1 MNRIARIRFG
11 AVAFTLVAGLI
22 AFGQDNGDPQPL
34 SAEFVNAQ
42 IEAGATSVV
51 AGTGI
56 VLGIEVSGGTPP
68 YKVTISDDGPIDG
81 GSLDA
86 TEFEGDGPTFA
97 FVYTAPSD
105 DVGTN
110 AFTVTIED
118 ADGAS
123 VALPIFIPVLC
134 PGIGLCTEKLTNA
147 ELMAIGVLDFEEEIT
162 RVNGDGELVVVDPG
176 TVGSKLFPPNLAPA
190 NILNRLDI
198 DKDGEPD
205 NITDTDGDGLP
216 DNWELGGAE
225 EADRVVF
232 FPAPSAIVPGTPPT
246 PIFTRRA
253 VATSAVNADTDGDG
267 LSDFVEVFGLKFID
281 ENGNGRLDPDEWADF
296 NGDGMP
302 SVGEYPLD
310 NVQRDASGAALPN
323 AFGLLHDFD
332 GFMFT
337 DPANPDTDGDGVND
351 GDDNDPLINPRS
363 FGNTSPFFVRFNRS
377 DDPDIDKDGLGN
389 GMDMGND
396 LTSADAPGVTD
407 FQGIDNPANMRDLL
421 DLFRKDLLGE
431 EVVPESVVEDL
442 LGADWDGNGLWRTT
456 DVQDWAIIID
466 DPDVEG
472 TRPPNQFFALD
483 PDDLEN
489 TSFFY
494 ASQKL
499 EELLTLVNSAAYQQ
513 YNGRGIG
520 LGWQNLLRPP
530 STTEFVP
537 DKKIWAILYA
547 WRMPGFDIDGDGFVG
562 VPNFSTAA
570 DFGSGVRPGVG
581 SCEEVAGPIGLA
593 RDTGGVFFSTLIVN
607 PVIDSERIGCPSPEV
622 NARPFDDRIRIL
634 DSREQT
640 QPQLDG
646 VIEVPGLQ
654 DFFRGCG
661 GFGVASLTLMLV
673 GLGLVRL
680 RRRR

>member
-1 MNRIARIRFG
+1 I
-11 AVAFTLVAGLI
+11 T
-22 AFGQDNGDPQPL
+22 
-34 SAEFVNAQ
+34 
-42 IEAGATSVV
+42 
-51 AGTGI
+51 
-56 VLGIEVSGGTPP
+56 VSGGTVP
-68 YKVTISDDGPIDG
+68 YAVTISDDGPIAG
-81 GSLDA
+81 GG
-86 TEFEGDGPTFA
+86 FEETDLAGDDSIFE

-110 AFTVTIED
+110 NFTVTVED
-118 ADGAS
+118 TDGS
-123 VALPIFIPVLC
+123 QVVLPISIDVLC
-134 PGIGLCTEKLTNA
+134 TGIGMCTEKLTNA
-147 ELMAIGVLDFEEEIT
+147 ELMAIGVLDFENEIT
-162 RVNGDGELVVVDPG
+162 REVKDDDGMVVFDDDGNPVLEVVDPG
-176 TVGSKLFPPNLAPA
+176 TIGSKLFPPNLAPA

-205 NITDTDGDGLP
+205 NTADTDGDGLP

-225 EADRVVF
+225 VNDRVVF
-232 FPAPSAIVPGTPPT
+232 YPAPSAIVPGTPPT

-253 VATSAVNADTDGDG
+253 VATSAVSADTDGDG

-363 FGNTSPFFVRFNRS
+363 FGNTAPFFVRFNRS
-377 DDPDIDKDGLGN
+377 DDPDIDKDGIGN

-396 LTSADAPGVTD
+396 LTSTDAPGVTE
-407 FQGIDNPANMRDLL
+407 FQGIDNPANMRELL
-421 DLFRKDLLGE
+421 GLFRKDLLGE
-431 EVVPESVVEDL
+431 EIVSESVVEDL

-456 DVQDWAIIID
+456 DVQDWLIVI
-466 DPDVEG
+466 DPDGEGEG
-472 TRPPNQFFALD
+472 TRPPDQFFALD

-494 ASQKL
+494 TSQKL
-499 EELLTLVNSAAYQQ
+499 DNLTEEEIAAGKVGLLDLVNSPTYRD

-562 VPNFSTAA
+562 VPNFSTTA
-570 DFGSGVRPGVG
+570 DFDSGPLPNVG
-581 SCEEVAGPIGLA
+581 SCAEVAAPIGLVQDA
-593 RDTGGVFFSTLIVN
+593 GSVFFSTLKVN
-607 PVIDSERIGCPSPEV
+607 PVIDSERIGCPSPQV

-634 DSREQT
+634 EAREQID
-640 QPQLDG
+640 PALDG
-646 VIEVPGLQ
+646 VIEVPELQ
-654 DFFRGCG
+654 EFFRGCG
-661 GFGVASLTLMLV
+661 GFGLGSLTLMLA
-673 GLGLVRL
+673 GLGLVTL
-680 RRRR
+680 RRRK

>member
-1 MNRIARIRFG
+1 MNRIARIRFC
-11 AVAFTLVAGLI
+11 AVAFTLAAGVTAL
-22 AFGQDNGDPQPL
+22 GQDNGDPEPL
-34 SAEFVNAQ
+34 SAEFANAQ
-42 IEAGATSVV
+42 GEAGATSVV
-51 AGTGI
+51 AGTAI
-56 VLGIEVSGGTPP
+56 VLGIDVSGGTAP

-86 TEFEGDGPTFA
+86 TELEGDGPTFE

-134 PGIGLCTEKLTNA
+134 PAIGLCTEKLTNA

-225 EADRVVF
+225 EIDRVMF

-253 VATSAVNADTDGDG
+253 VATSAVSADTDGDG

-302 SVGEYPLD
+302 SVGEYPLN
-310 NVQRDASGAALPN
+310 NVQRDALGNAVPN

-337 DPANPDTDGDGVND
+337 DPTNPDTDGDGVND

-396 LTSADAPGVTD
+396 LTSADAPGVAD
-407 FQGIDNPANMRDLL
+407 FQGIDNPANMRELL
-421 DLFRKDLLGE
+421 DLFREDLLGAG
-431 EVVPESVVEDL
+431 VVPESVVEDL
-442 LGADWDGNGLWRTT
+442 LGADWDGNGLWRIT
-456 DVQDWAIIID
+456 DVLNRRPVI
-466 DPDVEG
+466 DPDPLAALH
-472 TRPPNQFFALD
+472 PPDLFFTLD
-483 PDDLEN
+483 PNNPGEN
-489 TSFFY
+489 RFY
-494 ASQKL
+494 FPQTL
-499 EELLTLVNSAAYQQ
+499 DGLTQEELDAGKAGLLEVVNSPGYEP

-520 LGWQNLLRPP
+520 LAWQELLRPP
-530 STTEFVP
+530 TTTNFMP
-537 DKKIWAILYA
+537 DRRIWAILYA

-562 VPNFSTAA
+562 GPVAPDIIELALPAA
-570 DFGSGVRPGVG
+570 
-581 SCEEVAGPIGLA
+581 LL
-593 RDTGGVFFSTLIVN
+593 T
-607 PVIDSERIGCPSPEV
+607 
-622 NARPFDDRIRIL
+622 DDIRIL
-634 DSREQT
+634 ESREQT

-646 VIEVPGLQ
+646 VIEVPELQ
-654 DFFRGCG
+654 EFFRGCG
-661 GFGVASLTLMLV
+661 GIGAASLTMLFA
-673 GLGLVRL
+673 GLGLTVL